1 MAASRQTKS
10 SFAAGELAPELLG
23 RADLRAYANGARRL
37 RNVFIQPTGG
47 VTRRPGLR
55 HVAILP
61 GPARL
66 LAFEFN
72 TEQAYLLVFTS
83 GLFSVYLEDSLV
95 AQGAAPWSTA
105 QLTQLG
111 FTQSADTLLICHPDM
126 APQRLTRSS
135 HTSWSM
141 SAWPSARLPTYRF
154 LDPGIALSPSGTT
167 GNLTLTAPSP
177 VFLPGQAG
185 TNFRFR
191 GRLGVLTTVISPTQA
206 SFSTG
211 EALPDTAASTD
222 WEEAA
227 FSPVRG
233 WPVSACFH
241 QDRLVIGGARDLPNR
256 LWLSRSGDLFNF
268 DKGTGLDDQ
277 GIEFGLLSDQVNAIR
292 GVFSGRHLQVFTTGG
307 EWMVSGEPLTPS
319 SIQLNRQTRIG
330 SSAARMIAPVDVDG
344 STIFAA
350 RSGRAIHEFA
360 YTDVQQAY
368 QSNDLGLVAAHLI
381 RNPTS
386 MAYDQSRR
394 LLHVT
399 MEDGGL
405 ATLTLFRAEQVTAW
419 TRQETAGSFTNVAE
433 VDGRVFVAVLRQG
446 THRLERFEPGFGLD
460 AALDGTSVVPK
471 DRWTGLAHL
480 EGSSVGVLADGAPR
494 GAALVS
500 QGGVTLDPPASATQ
514 IGLAFA
520 HEIEPLPPELTGVSG
535 SRAAPLRLV
544 SVSFRL
550 LETAALDVDLGR
562 GLSPVAFRRLDT
574 PLLDAAPPRFSGD
587 VRLAALGWRR
597 DAMRP
602 LWRIAG
608 DAPLPLTLLSVTTD
622 MRTTD

>member
-1 MAASRQTKS
+1 MAASRQTKA
-10 SFAAGELAPELLG
+10 SFTAGELAPELLG

-55 HVAILP
+55 HIASLP
-61 GPARL
+61 GAARL

-72 TEQAYLLVFTS
+72 TEQAYLLVFTHNQ
-83 GLFSVYLEDSLV
+83 FSVYLNDALV
-95 AQGAAPWSTA
+95 AQGSGPWATVHLA
-105 QLTQLG
+105 QLA
-111 FTQSADTLLICHPDM
+111 FTQSADTLLICHPEFE
-126 APQRLTRSS
+126 PRRLTRTS
-135 HTSWSM
+135 HTSWTLSP
-141 SAWPSARLPTYRF
+141 WPAAQMPTYRF
-154 LDPGIALSPSGTT
+154 ADAAIFLTPSGTS
-167 GNLTLTAPSP
+167 GSITLQASAG
-177 VFLPGQAG
+177 VFLPGHLF
-185 TNFRFR
+185 TLFRFR
-191 GRLGVLTTVISPTQA
+191 GRIGLLTAIASPIQA
-206 SFSTG
+206 TLTLN
-211 EALPDTAASTD
+211 EPLPDTANSTD

-227 FSPVRG
+227 FSSLRG
-233 WPVSACFH
+233 WPVCACFH
-241 QDRLVIGGARDLPNR
+241 QDRLVVGGSRDLPNR
-256 LWLSRSGDLFNF
+256 LWLSRSGQIFNF

-330 SSAARMIAPVDVDG
+330 SSATRMIPPVDVDG

-350 RSGRAIHEFA
+350 RNGRAVHEFA
-360 YTDVQQAY
+360 YTDVQQVY

-381 RNPTS
+381 RNPVA
-386 MAYDQSRR
+386 MAYDQTQR
-394 LLHVT
+394 LLHVV
-399 MEDGGL
+399 MEDGGM

-419 TRQETAGSFTNVAE
+419 TRQQTAGAFTGVAE
-433 VDGRVFVAVLRQG
+433 VDGRVFVCVQRG
-446 THRLERFEPGFGLD
+446 VTFRLERFEPGFGLD
-460 AALDGTSVVPK
+460 AALDGSSAVAR

-480 EGSSVGVLADGAPR
+480 EGAKVGVLADGAPR
-494 GAALVS
+494 QDAVVSHGA
-500 QGGVTLDPPASATQ
+500 VTLDPPAFTTQ
-514 IGLAFA
+514 IGLSFA
-520 HEIEPLPPELTGVSG
+520 HEIEPLPPELSGVAG
-535 SRAAPLRLV
+535 SRSAPLRLV

-562 GLSPVAFRRLDT
+562 GPAAVPFRRLDT

-602 LWRIAG
+602 LWRITGA
-608 DAPLPLTLLSVTTD
+608 APLPLTLLSVTTD
-622 MRTTD
+622 MRTTV